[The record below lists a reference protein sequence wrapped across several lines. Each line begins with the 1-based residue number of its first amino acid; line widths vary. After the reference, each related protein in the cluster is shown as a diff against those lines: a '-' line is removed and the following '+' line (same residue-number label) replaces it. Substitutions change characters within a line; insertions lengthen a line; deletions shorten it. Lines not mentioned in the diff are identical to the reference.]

1 MTEYLVIFFLTV
13 LIGVVLVLSKNYKA
27 CLGVWVLAATC
38 IAGFRYQTGWDYE
51 VYEFFFSAVGK
62 VDIGRLFDTAEAHS
76 RLGFEPGFIVL
87 GWLTAQFTQNYQVVL
102 AATTISISVLAVW
115 RIDRA
120 AFPIF
125 MVVYLWYGY
134 FHNFG
139 ILRQGLAAALIFLS
153 FSTGFTSSILLYLA
167 ASSIHASS
175 AFIGLLL
182 FILSKKVNKKI
193 VILSVVAGWFLSL
206 FSGFGVD
213 LNLVLFGEMFQRWV
227 SLLDVAELSTKV
239 GVSFILVEYTIV
251 AAVICF
257 MNLDNKTTRF
267 AAAVV
272 AYRTLSY
279 GVFNDTTI
287 AWERTNALT
296 DPMYALALA
305 SILTK
310 TVSINSKAGALVQ
323 KRLLICVFV
332 VATFVWVKYSRML
345 DSDSRIANQLSHR
358 DRFVP
363 YKSVLY

>member
-1 MTEYLVIFFLTV
+1 MTEYLAIFWLTV
-13 LIGVVLVLSKNYKA
+13 LIGVLLIFSKHYKI
-27 CLGVWVLAATC
+27 CIVIWVLAATC

-51 VYEFFFSAVGK
+51 VYEFFFNAVEK
-62 VDIGRLFDTAEAHS
+62 INIGRLFDTAEAHS

-87 GWLTAQFTQNYQVVL
+87 GWLIAQFTQNYQLIL

-125 MVVYLWYGY
+125 VVVYLWYGY

-153 FSTGFTSSILLYLA
+153 FSTGITSSILLYVA
-167 ASSIHASS
+167 ASSIHASA
-175 AFIGLLL
+175 AFIGLAL
-182 FILSKKVNKKI
+182 FVLSEKVNKK
-193 VILSVVAGWFLSL
+193 VVVVSVVLSWFLSL

-213 LNLVLFGEMFQRWV
+213 LKLVLFGEMFQRWI
-227 SLLDVAELSTKV
+227 SLLDVAEFSTKV

-251 AAVICF
+251 AVVLCF
-257 MNLDNKTTRF
+257 IKIDDKKTRF

-272 AYRTLSY
+272 AYRTISY

-287 AWERTNALT
+287 AWERTNAFT

-310 TVSINSKAGALVQ
+310 TVSINFKIGPLVQ
-323 KRLLICVFV
+323 KKLLMCVICS
-332 VATFVWVKYSRML
+332 ATFVWVKYSRML
-345 DSDSRIANQLSHR
+345 DSNSRIENQLSHR

-363 YKSVLY
+363 YKSILY